1 MTHSRVAAAGGM
13 FLWVTIRIE
22 THPQY
27 RPEKKRELMDA
38 LWEHL
43 AENKCLGT
51 CSFAD
56 HLPSACL
63 PGLV

>member
-1 MTHSRVAAAGGM
+1 M
-13 FLWVTIRIE
+13 TIRIE
-22 THPQY
+22 THPHY

-51 CSFAD
+51 
-56 HLPSACL
+56 LLVSAICFL
-63 PGLV
+63 RY